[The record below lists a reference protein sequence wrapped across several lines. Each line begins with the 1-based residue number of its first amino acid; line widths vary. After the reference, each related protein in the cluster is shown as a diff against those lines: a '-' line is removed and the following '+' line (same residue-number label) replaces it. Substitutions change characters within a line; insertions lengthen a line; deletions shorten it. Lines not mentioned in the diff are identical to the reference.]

1 MHLTHLRNKA
11 IDYKRWDEC
20 IAQSHNHLAY
30 AYTWFLDIVSPGWE
44 ALISENY
51 KYIMPLPT
59 KSKYKIPY
67 LVQPVLTQQLGIFS
81 EHEITRDVVEV
92 FIKEIP
98 YYSYELNLNECNF
111 SEKARIYPN
120 YMLSLN
126 QTYNQISDRYSKN
139 NLRNI
144 EKAQKNN
151 LTVKFNIDSSEFLSL
166 YFTTEK
172 KYKSANKIIVE
183 KLIEK
188 GISEKAIHLAGVY
201 SNDNELIAGVCL
213 LQTISRIT
221 YLLPVSSALGKS
233 SSAMFLLIDNLIK
246 KESGK
251 NITLDFEGSRIEG
264 IARFYSGFGATNHPY
279 YILKRMRPSFLI
291 NKF

>member
-1 MHLTHLRNKA
+1 MHLIHLRNKS
-11 IDYKRWDEC
+11 IDYNRWDEC
-20 IAQSHNHLAY
+20 IAKSHNHLAY

-81 EHEITRDVVEV
+81 EFEITREVVEE

-111 SEKARIYPN
+111 SVKARVYPN

-126 QTYNQISDRYSKN
+126 KTYNEISAGYSKN
-139 NLRNI
+139 NIRNI
-144 EKAQKNN
+144 EKAHKNN
-151 LTVKFNIDSSEFLSL
+151 LTVKFNIDSDEFLNL
-166 YFTTEK
+166 YFSTEK
-172 KYKSANKIIVE
+172 KYKSVNRAIVE

-188 GISEKAIHLAGVY
+188 GISENAIYITGVY

-213 LQTISRIT
+213 LQTFTRIT
-221 YLLPVSSALGKS
+221 YLLPVSNAIGKS
-233 SSAMFLLIDNLIK
+233 SSAMFLLIDKLIQ

-251 NITLDFEGSRIEG
+251 LLSLDFEGSRIEG